1 MDDVPTD
8 IGEPQEIFQD
18 AIRDIFDD
26 PDGNYEVLDT
36 NLSDDPFE
44 PDITVMDADE
54 WVFTVLCY
62 YIEEVPSH
70 GVLEIFPKTFG
81 MRKWVE
87 DSTERPA
94 FLALGVGGTPTNP
107 EVLYFSRFYNFPDRI
122 FEMERNKDL
131 MINWMRPEFFDKVIR
146 DEFDRIYS
154 PS

>member
-1 MDDVPTD
+1 MDDMPTD
-8 IGEPQEIFQD
+8 IGESQEIFQD
-18 AIRDIFDD
+18 AVRDIFDD

-44 PDITVMDADE
+44 PDIVVMDSDE

-62 YIEEVPSH
+62 YIEDVPSN
-70 GVLEIFPKTFG
+70 GVLEIFPTTFG

-107 EVLYFSRFYNFPDRI
+107 EVLYFSRFYNFPDSI
-122 FEMERNKDL
+122 FEMERNKEL
-131 MINWMRPEFFDKVIR
+131 LINWMRPEFFDRVIR